1 MMLTRINNHND
12 NDNGRLMCDV
22 RPGIPGYKNTNITQ
36 DLPSPRRAHRAAV
49 SLFSDVASTIV
60 E

>member
-1 MMLTRINNHND
+1 
-12 NDNGRLMCDV
+12 MCDV